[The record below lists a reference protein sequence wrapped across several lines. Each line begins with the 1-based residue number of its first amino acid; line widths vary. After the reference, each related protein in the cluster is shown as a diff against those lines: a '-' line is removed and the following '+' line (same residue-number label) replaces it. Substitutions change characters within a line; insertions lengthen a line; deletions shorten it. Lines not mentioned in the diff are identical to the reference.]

1 MNRHFL
7 SIVFLL
13 TSFVSWGQL
22 DFGREETFF
31 EDRQEFI
38 PSLSN
43 LAPDFPE
50 SRIKLREVDFSKKM
64 EKPQINMVAIM
75 EREKNRTPR
84 TVEIHSPF
92 QKPQKEEKSV
102 QFELSDG
109 IRSHSRGWNY
119 DPYTGKTR
127 NSAYR
132 EYRHMRSG
140 LHNGFYRPT
149 LGSRYYSPYSIYY

>member
-1 MNRHFL
+1 MSKHLF
-7 SIVFLL
+7 SIFFLL
-13 TSFVSWGQL
+13 TSFVSRGQL

-92 QKPQKEEKSV
+92 QKPQKEEKGV